1 MRTGWHD
8 NLYRISDDIKEIIDT
23 LRMHTTPIPP
33 LDDENVDIND
43 DTGQM
48 EKRDTREITLTEEM
62 KRKLLNNVSLFF
74 EAKSYEQTLP
84 SFIDF
89 TDAKNLYD
97 YGYRTISFKTDD
109 DFYETLP
116 DVHICLRCGHVDI
129 YADKNQSCRNC
140 NRSGGLYQITPKT
153 FQEPWYPYPAPR
165 KIDSWTDIFQQIIDI
180 LERTIYYDEKILYTI
195 HALWIMASYRQ
206 QDFITAPYLQ
216 FIAPI
221 ASGKTRALEVTSYL
235 AYRGVIYATISPAA
249 LCREI
254 NKYHVTPCV
263 DQAEFNFDVKT
274 EAGRENYSIWM
285 CGYRKG
291 QFYTRASQENSDDVI
306 RKDVFG
312 FKALASTRDF
322 DEALSSRSIIFN
334 MKEGDP
340 EVKDINAIIPEMQ
353 RLRMQL
359 LYFHLLNDSPLSDHL
374 DAIYECSSATG
385 RLREIYQPLIA
396 VADFLD
402 LNKAPIVSFIE
413 KDKMRKIK
421 IMQESLEGQIVFA
434 IKEIMDEDEGYGTIS
449 GEKVMISLKEIAE
462 RIGED
467 TRRIGRKINV
477 LNLEKTKT
485 REGKVIDLSDEKN
498 QKQLQYLFK
507 KYGLVTDT
515 QEQSTLDFGGEG
527 NGE

>member
-1 MRTGWHD
+1 
-8 NLYRISDDIKEIIDT
+8 
-23 LRMHTTPIPP
+23 MHTTPIPP

-48 EKRDTREITLTEEM
+48 EKRDTREITLTEDM

-165 KIDSWTDIFQQIIDI
+165 KIDPWTDIYQQIVDI
-180 LERTIYYDEKILYTI
+180 LEKTLYYDEPILYYI

-206 QDFITAPYLQ
+206 EDFNTAPYLQ
-216 FIAPI
+216 FIAPV
-221 ASGKTRALEVTSYL
+221 ASGKTRALEITSLL
-235 AYRGVIYATISPAA
+235 AYRGVLYATISPAA

-254 NKYHVTPCV
+254 SKYRVTPCV
-263 DQAEFNFDVKT
+263 DQAEFNFDTKT
-274 EAGRENYSIWM
+274 ESGRENYSIWM
-285 CGYRKG
+285 CGYRRG
-291 QFYTRASQENSDDVI
+291 QFYTRASQENHDDVI

-340 EVKDINAIIPEMQ
+340 EIKELEKIIPDIQ

-359 LYFHLLNDSPLSDHL
+359 LYFHLIDNSPLSEHIN
-374 DAIYECSSATG
+374 AIFECSSATG
-385 RLREIYQPLIA
+385 RLREIYQPLVAI
-396 VADFLD
+396 ADFLALD
-402 LNKAPIVSFIE
+402 KSPLIKFIE
-413 KDKMRKIK
+413 RDRIRKLK
-421 IMQESLEGQIVFA
+421 VLQESLEGQIVMT
-434 IKEIMDEDEGYGTIS
+434 IKEIMDEDIGVSSLS
-449 GEKVMISLKEIAE
+449 GEKVIIPVKDIAD
-462 RIGED
+462 RMGVD
-467 TRRIGRKINV
+467 PRTVGRKLNV
-477 LNLEKTKT
+477 LNLERT
-485 REGKVIDLSDEKN
+485 RIDRGMVIDLSNEKN
-498 QKQLQYLFK
+498 QKQLQYLFR

-515 QEQSTLDFGGEG
+515 QEQSTLDFGGEE